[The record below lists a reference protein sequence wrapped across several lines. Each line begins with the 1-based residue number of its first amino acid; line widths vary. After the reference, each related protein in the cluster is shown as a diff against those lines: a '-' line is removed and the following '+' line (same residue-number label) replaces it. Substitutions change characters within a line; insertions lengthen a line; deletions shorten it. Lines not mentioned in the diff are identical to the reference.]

1 MSETSLKENMDLSN
15 QLQFF
20 VTFYKMSLGD
30 SFYVIVF
37 RPYEPQRLIYPVKC
51 ISDHLVKREEIIT
64 YGKSYQVAS
73 KDALAQWVKDV
84 MKESDI
90 SPGIYKSHGT
100 RTASNAILCISRRRS
115 KKEPL
120 V

>member
-1 MSETSLKENMDLSN
+1 M
-15 QLQFF
+15 
-20 VTFYKMSLGD
+20 
-30 SFYVIVF
+30 
-37 RPYEPQRLIYPVKC
+37 
-51 ISDHLVKREEIIT
+51 VKRGEIIDQNIKSFFIT

-90 SPGIYKSHGT
+90 SPGIYKSHST